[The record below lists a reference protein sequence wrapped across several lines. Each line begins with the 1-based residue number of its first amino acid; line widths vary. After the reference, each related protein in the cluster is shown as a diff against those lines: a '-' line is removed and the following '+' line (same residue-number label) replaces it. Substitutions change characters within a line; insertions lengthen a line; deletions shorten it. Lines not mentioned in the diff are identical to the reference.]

1 VWAQVR
7 KRWGFDGGRTAAL
20 MQSGGQAT
28 IWEPHPWEVRTWP
41 QPGRQALIEA
51 HKSTSSLIREGSG
64 GFAMIVSASGMG
76 GAGSGFSVDPHYLPP
91 SARVGPGSQG
101 HRPVREP
108 VRHLHKLRS
117 IRYLHMFEDLGPTRK
132 IVQNTCTRSICLA
145 ERGASLA

>member
-1 VWAQVR
+1 MWAQVR

-76 GAGSGFSVDPHYLPP
+76 GAGSGFSTNPSKQQRRPPLTLITSLP
-91 SARVGPGSQG
+91 ARGLVQAPKATG
-101 HRPVREP
+101 
-108 VRHLHKLRS
+108 RS
-117 IRYLHMFEDLGPTRK
+117 ENLFG
-132 IVQNTCTRSICLA
+132 TCTNCAASDICTCLKILD
-145 ERGASLA
+145 RLVR